1 MNLYGRDVSIRY
13 KGCNLSVIPNHGEW
27 AFIGTSFIWVHEIL
41 ITHISRDAIYDFET
55 EAPRELYVQP
65 YCGHYRFPNS
75 MKTLDHLEGVS
86 GRENLHIAAESG
98 LKDAFLG
105 LTGEDNPT
113 MQYMST
119 RIAIGMAH
127 VSLETRS
134 RYFQVDLHSTP
145 LSFTRFFSN
154 ARLTP
159 ILYSYTPKLYFRIPP
174 LQCHA
179 WSLALPCYVPY

>member
-1 MNLYGRDVSIRY
+1 MKKAQQRSI
-13 KGCNLSVIPNHGEW
+13 
-27 AFIGTSFIWVHEIL
+27 
-41 ITHISRDAIYDFET
+41 HIFFSIRDAIYDFET
-55 EAPRELYVQP
+55 EAPRELYVEP

-86 GRENLHIAAESG
+86 ARDNLHIAAESG

-127 VSLETRS
+127 VRV
-134 RYFQVDLHSTP
+134 YF
-145 LSFTRFFSN
+145 
-154 ARLTP
+154 
-159 ILYSYTPKLYFRIPP
+159 PKGHQPEGRMPHIYWPSCNNF
-174 LQCHA
+174 
-179 WSLALPCYVPY
+179 